1 MAPLGLH
8 GWRQR
13 LSREGVALLMPL
25 GFRAGSSAFPV
36 MGERKNCAVRPLRLV
51 AVPSL
56 RGRNACGAARPSW
69 LAAALRSVLG
79 MRPGKSK
86 CGTRTWEI
94 ECFLERPRRADGA
107 QRLSPCWWRR
117 TPLGE
122 SPWRGKSPRCAF
134 GVPKSPV
141 TGSNAWRAP
150 SATLCPAAKSP
161 KMGTVS
167 DLCPAAESPKMGIVS
182 DLRGRT

>member
-1 MAPLGLH
+1 
-8 GWRQR
+8 
-13 LSREGVALLMPL
+13 MPL

-36 MGERKNCAVRPLRLV
+36 TGERKNCAVRPLRLV

-56 RGRNACGAARPSW
+56 RGRNTCGAARPSW

-94 ECFLERPRRADGA
+94 KCFLERPRRADGA

-117 TPLGE
+117 RVRTMGRLWAKVLGE
-122 SPWRGKSPRCAF
+122 ENLPGVRSVSRKAPSLAAMPGGHRQRPCVRRPKVPR
-134 GVPKSPV
+134 
-141 TGSNAWRAP
+141 WAP
-150 SATLCPAAKSP
+150 SATEESP
-161 KMGTVS
+161 RMGT
-167 DLCPAAESPKMGIVS
+167 VS